1 LKSDDYA
8 RAGVPML
15 PVVCGEDETR
25 RQILL
30 YTVLLAPVGMA
41 PWFLGFAGMAY
52 AVTAF
57 AGGFGMLALAV
68 AIYRRRE
75 GAAARKAAGRMFAF
89 SILYLFAL
97 FAVLLVEQG
106 VVARLF

>member
-1 LKSDDYA
+1 
-8 RAGVPML
+8 ML
-15 PVVCGEDETR
+15 PVVCGEAETR

-30 YTVLLAPVGMA
+30 YTVLLAPIGMA
-41 PWFLGFAGMAY
+41 PWFLGFAGPVY
-52 AVTAF
+52 AATAL
-57 AGGFGMLALAV
+57 AGGLGMLWLAIE
-68 AIYRRRE
+68 IYRRRE
-75 GAAARKAAGRMFAF
+75 GAPARRAAGRMFAF